1 MKLIHQILGLIL
13 GFIIGIL
20 TALSGLGL
28 LGLWVYSDTKKNP
41 PKPTRQK
48 YHKSQPEKREFY
60 REQENV
66 MNPLGHI
73 YPNQAAAEFVL
84 DRLKSIIRDNE
95 APATVANLHVAIGH
109 PATFKSSQ
117 FGWTNLDDV
126 SVKKLSEDRY
136 FIKFPDPVRIAK

>member
-20 TALSGLGL
+20 TALSGLGV
-28 LGLWVYSDTKKNP
+28 LGLWIYSDTKKNP
-41 PKPTRQK
+41 PKPTGQ
-48 YHKSQPEKREFY
+48 KREFY
-60 REQENV
+60 REQEDV
-66 MNPLGHI
+66 MNPLGYI

-136 FIKFPDPVRIAK
+136 FIKFPDPVRI